1 METIRQILTKKGN
14 QVFSVT
20 PETTVY
26 DTLKLMADKNIGAVL
41 VLDEGKLVGIMSERD
56 YARKVILH
64 GKFSKE
70 IPVGKGEYGT
80 VGDCWDRYYMRILEM
95 EESLK
100 IVEQAIDQIPDGDVS
115 SAIPKRVKP
124 PAGQIYSR
132 VENPRGEL
140 GYFIISDGS
149 VNPTRVKVRAPS
161 FVNMGVFG
169 ELCKGHMIADVVAI
183 LGSID
188 IVLGEID
195 R

>member
-70 IPVGKGEYGT
+70 IPVKEIMSANVIFIDPDQTIKNTKAIMIQKRIRHLPVMEDGKL
-80 VGDCWDRYYMRILEM
+80 VGIISIGDVVNAVLEENTFM
-95 EESLK
+95 
-100 IVEQAIDQIPDGDVS
+100 IDQLYTYIKGIPETGD
-115 SAIPKRVKP
+115 
-124 PAGQIYSR
+124 
-132 VENPRGEL
+132 
-140 GYFIISDGS
+140 
-149 VNPTRVKVRAPS
+149 
-161 FVNMGVFG
+161 
-169 ELCKGHMIADVVAI
+169 
-183 LGSID
+183 
-188 IVLGEID
+188 
-195 R
+195 